1 MQNSSARNT
10 EFIPKTQK
18 QRFYSFFS
26 EGQKRCFYNVLIC
39 CLIAAKWV
47 LIRRILKAYDE
58 QMGLRWTLVFRYQ
71 IYAHFYAQMT
81 WNCVILY
88 GTLCLRNFRK
98 HSNHAG
104 LRIYM
109 KVYGCMKKVGLQRYL
124 ISSIKPSFFECS
136 HDVNSYLISIAY
148 SPCACKKILW
158 FTWESFF
165 KICCG

>member
-1 MQNSSARNT
+1 MDSGFQ
-10 EFIPKTQK
+10 
-18 QRFYSFFS
+18 
-26 EGQKRCFYNVLIC
+26 
-39 CLIAAKWV
+39 
-47 LIRRILKAYDE
+47 
-58 QMGLRWTLVFRYQ
+58 YQ
-71 IYAHFYAQMT
+71 IYALFYAQMT

-136 HDVNSYLISIAY
+136 HDVNSYTISIAY

-158 FTWESFF
+158 FTGESFLNLLWIKSPYHAHAVESKRKSCCF
-165 KICCG
+165 KTNCFYRMNKIISTKV